1 MLRAWGFGYSVWV
14 EVQWMLW
21 AAKRFWSA
29 GILLAVMGGVGLG
42 QAGPSNAPAPGQAGA
57 RTAEPQSEAAGDP
70 VLERALQEWPEGRI
84 STVKNPGEWSYE
96 EGVLLDGMVAE
107 WRVTGDGRLFSYVK
121 AAVDRSVDKDG
132 AIHMDNGAAFPVEAH
147 SLDNIEMGRSVL
159 TVYRVLQQERYYK
172 AAKFLDDQMQQQPKN
187 ASGGFWHKQIYPN
200 QMWLDGAYMAEPFLA
215 SYART
220 FGART
225 FGAKT
230 FGRPA
235 EMDGVAAQL
244 LLMDAKMRDRPTGLL
259 RHGWDESKQ
268 MEWANKKTGLSPEV
282 WARAMGWYAMA
293 LVDVLE
299 RMPVSDP
306 QRAALD
312 ELARRTLTAVARYQD
327 PESGLWWQVMDKGGQ
342 KGNYL
347 EASASCMFVYA
358 LAKGIREGVLPI
370 SMEPNVTRGWDG
382 IQKRFVKPDGT
393 LSGTVKVAGLG
404 GTPYR
409 SGSYAYYAGEAVG
422 DNDAKGVGAYL
433 LALSEITQRQRA
445 GELLRRA
452 RGKTVL
458 MDAWFNSQKRTT
470 PAGNVQ
476 LFHYKWSDDA
486 NSGYSM
492 WARMFRQYGTRTEML
507 DHAPRAEDLKG
518 AAIYVIASPDIPAL
532 NPKTHFMDEESA
544 KAIEAWVKAGG
555 VLVMMENDVDHAD
568 QVHLDLL
575 SDRFGIH
582 FNPVI
587 RNQEVDNSYANTIVN
602 IPAGTGG
609 IFHTAHKA
617 VMKETCT
624 ITVSAPAKTILTGDT
639 PTTGGDMTER
649 GDTFMAVAHVGRGLV
664 YANVDP
670 WIYNEYTD
678 GRKDPL
684 GNDNFAGG
692 QELTR
697 WLVGEA
703 LAR

>member
-1 MLRAWGFGYSVWV
+1 MREAPGIEAGYSVWV
-14 EVQWMLW
+14 EVRCMFW
-21 AAKRFWSA
+21 AAKRCWSA
-29 GILLAVMGGVGLG
+29 GILLAMMGGVGWS
-42 QAGPSNAPAPGQAGA
+42 QEGPSRPAATTQAGA
-57 RTAEPQSEAAGDP
+57 EVVQPRGEASDP
-70 VLERALQEWPEGRI
+70 VLERALREWPEGRI
-84 STVKNPGEWSYE
+84 STVKDPGAWSYE
-96 EGVLLDGMVAE
+96 EGVLLDGMIAE
-107 WRVTGDGRLFSYVK
+107 WHVTGDGRLFNYVK
-121 AAVDRSVDKDG
+121 AAVDRSVDQNG
-132 AIHMDNGAAFPVEAH
+132 VIHMDGGAAFPVDAH

-159 TVYRVLQQERYYK
+159 VMYRVLQEDRYYK
-172 AAKFLDDQMQQQPKN
+172 AAMFLDDQMQQQPKN
-187 ASGGFWHKQIYPN
+187 ASGGYWHKGIYPN
-200 QMWLDGAYMAEPFLA
+200 QMWLDGAYMAEPFRA
-215 SYART
+215 SYA
-220 FGART
+220 
-225 FGAKT
+225 KT
-230 FGRPA
+230 FDRPG
-235 EMDGVAAQL
+235 EMDSVAAQL
-244 LLMDAKMRDRPTGLL
+244 LLMDAKMRDRQTGLL

-268 MEWANKKTGLSPEV
+268 MDWANKKTGLSPEV
-282 WARAMGWYAMA
+282 WARAMGWYDMA

-299 RMPVSDP
+299 RMPASDP
-306 QRAALD
+306 QRAALED
-312 ELARRTLTAVARYQD
+312 VARSTLAAVVRYQD
-327 PESGLWWQVMDKGGQ
+327 PESGLWWQVMDKGGE

-358 LAKGIREGVLPI
+358 LAKGIREGVLP
-370 SMEPNVTRGWDG
+370 MALEPNVTRGWDG
-382 IQKRFVKPDGT
+382 IQKRFVKADGT

-409 SGSYAYYAGEAVG
+409 SGTYAYYVGEAVG

-445 GELLRRA
+445 GDLLRKA
-452 RGKTVL
+452 RRKTVL

-476 LFHYKWSDDA
+476 LFHYKWNDDA
-486 NSGYSM
+486 NSGYSV
-492 WARMFRQYGTRTEML
+492 WGRMFQQYGMRAELL

-518 AAIYVIASPDIPAL
+518 VAIYLIASPDMPTV
-532 NPKTHFMDEESA
+532 NPKPNYMDEESA
-544 KAIEAWVKAGG
+544 KVIVAWVKAGG
-555 VLVMMENDVDHAD
+555 VLVMMENDVEHAD

-575 SDRFGIH
+575 SDSFGIH

-587 RNQEVDNSYANTIVN
+587 RNQEIDDSYANTIVN

-609 IFHTAHKA
+609 IFREAHKA

-624 ITVSAPAKTILTGDT
+624 ITVSARAKTILTDKGDL
-639 PTTGGDMTER
+639 TER

-670 WIYNEYTD
+670 WIYDEYTN

-697 WLVGEA
+697 WLVSEA
-703 LAR
+703 VGR